1 MKQFPVRKHPRLP
14 RPVYRE
20 GHIFFLTCSTYRRHP
35 WFERIVGT
43 WVYPRPAADE
53 LPPYRMADERGTEI
67 FAWCFMPD
75 HCHLLVQDE
84 DMLEFVR
91 LFKGRL
97 TPIARK
103 IEHGRQLWQKSFYDH
118 ALRKSES
125 VFTVAGYIWENPFRA
140 GLIDSPEKYNL
151 SGSLVWPDWHLSYTS

>member
-75 HCHLLVQDE
+75 HCHLLVQGE
-84 DMLEFVR
+84 DMLEGVQKAR
-91 LFKGRL
+91 ALNILLCRAVVYPQ
-97 TPIARK
+97 PIPVMKRD
-103 IEHGRQLWQKSFYDH
+103 S
-118 ALRKSES
+118 
-125 VFTVAGYIWENPFRA
+125 AG
-140 GLIDSPEKYNL
+140 
-151 SGSLVWPDWHLSYTS
+151 H